1 MKKLARVLALVV
13 GTSFVTSCA
22 TIREDPV
29 MCGVIGSVVMGVAG
43 AGFAVAVAHGN
54 GAFPGILGGTLGFAA
69 GGYGGYQ
76 ICKYPD
82 FSGEKPRKAAPT
94 GSAAEP
100 EPEPEPDEPEMVD
113 EEPVE

>member
-1 MKKLARVLALVV
+1 MKKLARVLALVL
-13 GTSFVTSCA
+13 GTSLMTSCA
-22 TIREDPV
+22 TLREDPV

-82 FSGEKPRKAAPT
+82 FSHEQEKPRKAAPT
-94 GSAAEP
+94 GSAAQPEEP
-100 EPEPEPDEPEMVD
+100 EEEPEMTD

>member
-1 MKKLARVLALVV
+1 MKKLAPVLALVF
-13 GTSFVTSCA
+13 GTSVLTSCA

-29 MCGVIGSVVMGVAG
+29 MCGVIGSVLMGVAG
-43 AGFAVAVAHGN
+43 AGFGVAVAEGN
-54 GAFPGILGGTLGFAA
+54 STFPGILGGTLGFAI

-82 FSGEKPRKAAPT
+82 FSHLDEEKPKKAAPT
-94 GSAAEP
+94 GSAAQP
-100 EPEPEPDEPEMVD
+100 EPVEEPEMTD